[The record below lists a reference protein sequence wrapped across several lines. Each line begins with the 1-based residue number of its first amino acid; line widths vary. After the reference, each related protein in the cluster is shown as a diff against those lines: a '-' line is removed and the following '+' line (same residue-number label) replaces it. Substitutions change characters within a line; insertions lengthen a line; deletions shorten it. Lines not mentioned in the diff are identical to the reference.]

1 MNDRSQP
8 SLQRTR
14 TLLMYLAATW
24 DQMLQG
30 LCQLFQPDR
39 CGLANS
45 AQQEKALA
53 NTRAR
58 SFGAI
63 RLQ

>member
-1 MNDRSQP
+1 
-8 SLQRTR
+8 
-14 TLLMYLAATW
+14 LMYLAATW